1 MITPERVSA
10 IIVSAGLGKRF
21 GGPKHD
27 ALLGGRPI
35 LDWSLQAFQEC
46 EQINALVLVLHD
58 PENSASWISR
68 FPKLLAVTAG
78 GKERQDSVRAG
89 FQALPE
95 PENCREIVLVHDAA
109 RPLVSG
115 ELIRNV
121 IQGAR
126 NFGAAVPVVPVP
138 DTLKE
143 VFQEKIQAT
152 LDRTRYYRSQT
163 PQGFQYAWLKA
174 ALQDAEHAGFSGT
187 DESLLV
193 ERLGKKPAAVPGQP
207 TNLKITTPL
216 DLKIAEACLDL

>member
-1 MITPERVSA
+1 MNTPEGVSA

-21 GGPKHD
+21 GGPKHEV
-27 ALLGGRPI
+27 LLAGRPI

-46 EQINALVLVLHD
+46 EQVSALVLVLHD
-58 PENSASWISR
+58 TENSASWISR
-68 FPKLLAVTAG
+68 FPKLKAVTKG
-78 GKERQDSVRAG
+78 GRERQDSVRAG

-95 PENCREIVLVHDAA
+95 PEHGRAIVLVHDGV

-152 LDRTRYYRSQT
+152 LDRTCYYCSQT

-174 ALQDAEHAGFSGT
+174 ALQEAEHAGFSGT

-193 ERLGKKPAAVPGQP
+193 ERLGRKPAAVPGQA

-216 DLKIAEACLDL
+216 DLKLAEACLDL